1 MVSILLNR
9 WSWLLV
15 VLGGISYIALNAIIE
30 IFFPDHWSG
39 SDTTLIGMSYTDFSR
54 LLWVPMALLLAGLIG
69 VYKHLSEPLGRLGR
83 SGHLLASVGLILAIF
98 GNIIEFWVCGRLLVP
113 LLGPFRTGGD
123 CSNFGYSISGY
134 GTIFLMVGLLLL
146 GVAGLRSNLS
156 TRWRVALFTTGLIYV
171 SALLFYIIEPQLLV
185 IHAILFG
192 TAWIFI
198 GYLLREDKLRGT
210 PAEP

>member
-69 VYKHLSEPLGRLGR
+69 IYKHLSEPLGRLGR
-83 SGHLLASVGLILAIF
+83 SGHLL
-98 GNIIEFWVCGRLLVP
+98 R
-113 LLGPFRTGGD
+113 
-123 CSNFGYSISGY
+123 
-134 GTIFLMVGLLLL
+134 
-146 GVAGLRSNLS
+146 
-156 TRWRVALFTTGLIYV
+156 
-171 SALLFYIIEPQLLV
+171 
-185 IHAILFG
+185 
-192 TAWIFI
+192 
-198 GYLLREDKLRGT
+198 
-210 PAEP
+210 